1 MNEQQVK
8 NVKLA
13 LKLAAGLSALFA
25 LIGAIITLASSSK
38 MLEGSSNAVKAFY
51 PGNDMARFGAFAAFI
66 CSVLFVVIEVMIRSK
81 EKAFAFVMG
90 ISSVLG
96 FIGCFL
102 SSVTALME
110 ATSASGARGA
120 MTTGCVFILIAA
132 VVVLACVVVMLVQPM
147 MANKAPYG
155 YGQMPMQQYPNQ
167 QMPNQQY
174 PGQPYPNQQYPN
186 QPYPNQQIPN
196 QQYPN
201 QQMPNQQTP
210 PQQYP
215 NQQDNNYTQQ

>member
-8 NVKLA
+8 NLKLA
-13 LKLAAGLSALFA
+13 LKLTAGLAALFA

-38 MLEGSSNAVKAFY
+38 MIGGGLNAAKAFF

-66 CSVLFVVIEVMIRSK
+66 VSVLFMGVEFMIRSK
-81 EKAFAFVMG
+81 EKVFGLTMG

-102 SSVTALME
+102 ASITTVMG
-110 ATSASGARGA
+110 ATSSSGARGA
-120 MTTGCVFILIAA
+120 ITTGCVFILIAA
-132 VVVLACVVVMLVQPM
+132 VVVLACVVVMFVQPM
-147 MANKAPYG
+147 MANKAAYG
-155 YGQMPMQQYPNQ
+155 YGQTPV
-167 QMPNQQY
+167 QQY
-174 PGQPYPNQQYPN
+174 PG

-201 QQMPNQQTP
+201 QQTPVQQYPNQQMPNQQYPNQQIP

-215 NQQDNNYTQQ
+215 NQQNNNFTQQ